1 MSGQRNPGLRLFFCA
16 LMAGTCVAGTACPAR
31 ASDQTEIETG
41 FHLLY
46 EAKFPEARAQFSAWE
61 KAHPDDPLGSTAEAA
76 GYLFEEFYARGVLTS
91 EFFLDDKR
99 LLGGAS
105 GESNEARRAAFLTA
119 NKRALD
125 LAQRQLKLHPRDAGA
140 LFALTLSTGMQADF
154 ASLIEKRQLESL
166 RFVRKAQGYSKEL
179 LALSPDSADAY
190 LTLGAANYIIGC
202 LPAHKR
208 FFLRFGGIHGDRLAG
223 MRQLEIAATQG
234 RYLRPF
240 AKILLALAALREKQ
254 DALARTLLEELV
266 SEFPQNPLFTK
277 ELDKL
282 SRPLARVL
290 TPNSNRVR
298 ARAAASFSGFNYA
311 RGNFRL
317 ACSQ

>member
-1 MSGQRNPGLRLFFCA
+1 MSGQRIPRLRLFFCA
-16 LMAGTCVAGTACPAR
+16 LMAGACVAGAACPAQ

-76 GYLFEEFYARGVLTS
+76 GYLFEEFYARGILTS
-91 EFFLDDKR
+91 EFFLDDKL
-99 LLGGAS
+99 LLGGAT
-105 GESNEARRAAFLTA
+105 GKTNEARRAAFLAA

-125 LAQRQLKLHPRDAGA
+125 LARRRLKSNPQDTEA

-154 ASLIEKRQLESL
+154 AGLIEKRQLETL
-166 RFVRKAQGYSKEL
+166 HFVREAEGYAKDL

-208 FFLRFGGIHGDRLAG
+208 FFLWFGGVHGDRLAG
-223 MRQLEIAATQG
+223 MWQLEIAVTHG
-234 RYLRPF
+234 HYLRPF
-240 AKILLALAALREKQ
+240 AKILLALVALREKQ
-254 DALARTLLEELV
+254 DAIARALLEELV
-266 SEFPQNPLFTK
+266 GEFPQNPLFAK

-282 SRPLARVL
+282 SRSLAGAPSSPR
-290 TPNSNRVR
+290 P
-298 ARAAASFSGFNYA
+298 
-311 RGNFRL
+311 
-317 ACSQ
+317 